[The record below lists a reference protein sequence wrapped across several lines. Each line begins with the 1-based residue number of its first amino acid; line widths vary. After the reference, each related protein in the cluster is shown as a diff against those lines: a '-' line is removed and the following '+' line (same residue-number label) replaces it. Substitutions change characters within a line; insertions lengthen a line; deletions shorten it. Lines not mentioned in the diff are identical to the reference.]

1 VVQAVPYTIAKV
13 LIDNGGPFSPLPH
26 RRPKQPHPFPAV
38 CAAHGREHR
47 CTQGAH
53 AWTNGQVERL
63 NRTLKEATIQRYHD
77 TDADEL
83 NAHLQRFLQAY
94 NGGKRLKERRSK
106 TPLEFVRAE

>member
-1 VVQAVPYTIAKV
+1 
-13 LIDNGGPFSPLPH
+13 
-26 RRPKQPHPFPAV
+26 
-38 CAAHGREHR
+38 
-47 CTQGAH
+47 
-53 AWTNGQVERL
+53 VERL

-94 NGGKRLKERRSK
+94 NGGKRLKKLRGK